1 MHIYKAIFKFLIEL
15 KRLCYKNTTS
25 YNTASCFLTMKQFCK
40 CKDEETNDIRHNYN
54 QMEYIFN
61 KMQYIYCEMYDMFY
75 NGIK

>member
-1 MHIYKAIFKFLIEL
+1 
-15 KRLCYKNTTS
+15 
-25 YNTASCFLTMKQFCK
+25 MKQFCK